1 MDLLITWAFSLI
13 AFAIVFYAAAKART
27 APASEQTD
35 GGKMLFSKR
44 VKSLFAA
51 FDVISWGLFI
61 AAICFLVA
69 AVVQTIGV
77 FD

>member
-1 MDLLITWAFSLI
+1 MNLLITWALSLI
-13 AFAIVFYAAAKART
+13 AFVIVFYSAAKART
-27 APASEQTD
+27 VPASEQPAAEKAPF
-35 GGKMLFSKR
+35 GKR

-69 AVVQTIGV
+69 AVAQTISEFG
-77 FD
+77 